1 MGLPQAKASVREEF
15 PPETSAVAEIERLKR
30 ELAVARAR
38 IGELEARADIDP
50 LLDVLNRRGFE
61 RELKRALA
69 HAKRYGTPAA
79 LMFVDLDN
87 FKSVNDRH
95 GHGTGDA
102 LLKAVTREIT
112 RHVRASDVVG
122 RLGGDEFG
130 VLLWRVD
137 ETQAVTKA
145 RELEGLLARVS
156 VMHGQAHV
164 QVSASVAT
172 VVMVNALSRQR
183 SRRPTRRSEIIRVDR
198 RDAVKR
204 SSPNCSVYSIRSASD
219 GSTREA
225 RQAGM
230 RLARADTHS
239 STRAA
244 PAHEKGS
251 ATLTR

>member
-15 PPETSAVAEIERLKR
+15 PPEASALAEIERLKR

-38 IGELEARADIDP
+38 IGELEARADVDP

-164 QVSASVAT
+164 QVE
-172 VVMVNALSRQR
+172 RQR
-183 SRRPTRRSEIIRVDR
+183 GR
-198 RDAVKR
+198 
-204 SSPNCSVYSIRSASD
+204 
-219 GSTREA
+219 
-225 RQAGM
+225 
-230 RLARADTHS
+230 
-239 STRAA
+239 RAA
-244 PAHEKGS
+244 PRRRHARRNHHCRRPRNVCAQGRKTGFAGGRFSRRRELRKS
-251 ATLTR
+251 LRR

>member
-1 MGLPQAKASVREEF
+1 MGLPQAKATVREEF
-15 PPETSAVAEIERLKR
+15 PPEASLLAEIERLKR
-30 ELAVARAR
+30 ELAIARAR
-38 IGELEARADIDP
+38 VGELEARADVDP

-69 HAKRYGTPAA
+69 HTKRYGTPAA

-87 FKSVNDRH
+87 FKTVNDRH

-137 ETQAVTKA
+137 EAQAVTKA

-156 VMHGQAHV
+156 VMHGRVHV
-164 QVSASVAT
+164 QVGASVGA
-172 VVMVNALSRQR
+172 ALLRADIT
-183 SRRPTRRSEIIRVDR
+183 PAEIITAADRAMYGRKDEKRGLPAVDF
-198 RDAVKR
+198 
-204 SSPNCSVYSIRSASD
+204 
-219 GSTREA
+219 
-225 RQAGM
+225 Q
-230 RLARADTHS
+230 
-239 STRAA
+239 
-244 PAHEKGS
+244 GS
-251 ATLTR
+251 AN